1 MKFIVIFFS
10 LCLLTMLNGGTVPF
24 RSGEILAA
32 EISRAKPS
40 INNWNVNLFGMNSA
54 SSYAAVAVRIH
65 PKRKISIYDY
75 ALAVNGVNHA
85 CVAIRTDGGTFEYT
99 QKALSAE
106 KGEIFTLLFFLKDV
120 NVSDV
125 RGSVSLVSLIPPTV
139 NELVPLKITNRN
151 GSTLC
156 PFNAIRK
163 DGNF

>member
-1 MKFIVIFFS
+1 MKFFIMF
-10 LCLLTMLNGGTVPF
+10 LCFCMAVVLNGANVRF
-24 RSGEILAA
+24 RSGDVLAA
-32 EISRAKPS
+32 EISSAKPAVS
-40 INNWNVNLFGMNSA
+40 NWNVNLFGMNSA